1 MNEDNNTLEITK
13 PLGIVGSGSASLII
27 NRAMMRQLGWDDKC
41 KVTLK
46 KQGPLLTVELAS
58 ETPADT

>member
-27 NRAMMRQLGWDDKC
+27 NRAMMRKLGWDDKC
-41 KVTLK
+41 KVILK
-46 KQGPLLTVELAS
+46 KQGPLLTVELFDENPEDA
-58 ETPADT
+58 